1 VEAAEDEQCAWVLDE
16 SAAARSVRAQSL
28 LEQAR
33 AQRDAAVEIVRIEGG
48 RAGVRLSSPHAPKVD
63 FRASVFTLRLS
74 LESFPHQRQ
83 PRLVETIP
91 VSPLPMCS

>member
-1 VEAAEDEQCAWVLDE
+1 
-16 SAAARSVRAQSL
+16 
-28 LEQAR
+28 
-33 AQRDAAVEIVRIEGG
+33 
-48 RAGVRLSSPHAPKVD
+48 VRLSSPHTPKVD
-63 FRASVFTLRLS
+63 FRASAFTLRLS